1 MTISKQYGSVKIWM
15 VSSSVVLPVK
25 WARFLKQLA
34 DDHQVDLNGVISEL
48 CAWAFSN
55 SEGKKQFEAW
65 LDDAFP
71 PKGEAEDKARA
82 AGTRERAREEEAEEE
97 FEEEAHEDRNYN
109 EDRT

>member
-1 MTISKQYGSVKIWM
+1 MVTIM
-15 VSSSVVLPVK
+15 VNSTVSLPVK
-25 WARFLKQLA
+25 WEQFLKQLA
-34 DDHQVDLNGVISEL
+34 KDHQVNVNSIISEL
-48 CAWAFSN
+48 CEWAFSN

-82 AGTRERAREEEAEEE
+82 TGARERAREEEAEE
-97 FEEEAHEDRNYN
+97 FSEEEAHEDRNYN